1 MTDDARA
8 GRHPVALVAGAS
20 SGIGAA
26 VARRLAARG
35 SAVALV
41 GRREPELKEVA
52 ESIRAAGGT
61 ALSLA
66 LDLAEAGAPAEA
78 CLLYTSL

>member
-1 MTDDARA
+1 MTATERA

-66 LDLAEAGAPAEA
+66 LDL
-78 CLLYTSL
+78 S